1 MMIYS
6 LRANRQA
13 VPEEMGYGG
22 ITMGLWR
29 IKDMLVY
36 RYSKFNNNGVEVGLG
51 PLLAALRGSRNMNIY
66 PRRKS
71 SGGSLGGSW
80 GVLGESWRLVAPT
93 REARRGQMFFSEGC
107 AWF

>member
-1 MMIYS
+1 MAYIYKYLLRNLIPIMMIYS

-29 IKDMLVY
+29 IKDMFVY

-71 SGGSLGGSW
+71 SGGGL
-80 GVLGESWRLVAPT
+80 
-93 REARRGQMFFSEGC
+93 
-107 AWF
+107 